1 MICFQNFRCQ
11 SQTGS
16 RWQRGQGGQICLQT
30 ISCNSNSGTV
40 HRFSAIPCRKHT
52 KTHVHKLL
60 ILFPSM
66 CREHWLTCHIWTSNG
81 CWELDS
87 APFAGS
93 PFPPDLIIEVV
104 IQQLPWFQPCKGHV
118 LLQRR
123 YLLSPWKVLSSNDG
137 WTSSMRKTWENMGT
151 FSIHWGFNQL
161 HTSNEFGIFSS
172 HVWKGFVRLKFQAS

>member
-87 APFAGS
+87 APS
-93 PFPPDLIIEVV
+93 PDRPTRPDHRSSHTAAPLVPALQRSRSLATEVPALPMESAV
-104 IQQLPWFQPCKGHV
+104 IQRWLDKFNEK
-118 LLQRR
+118 
-123 YLLSPWKVLSSNDG
+123 
-137 WTSSMRKTWENMGT
+137 NMGKY
-151 FSIHWGFNQL
+151 GN
-161 HTSNEFGIFSS
+161 IFYTLR
-172 HVWKGFVRLKFQAS
+172 F